1 MKKNQEYVR
10 RRLVKMKLSGKRK
23 RGRSKRRFLDVMKEG
38 MKKVGAKETNSENR
52 ALWRSI
58 IRCSNP

>member
-10 RRLVKMKLSGKRK
+10 RRLVKMELSGKRK
-23 RGRSKRRFLDVMKEG
+23 RGRSKRRFLDVIKED
-38 MKKVGAKETNSENR
+38 MKKVGAKETNAENR
-52 ALWRSI
+52 ALWRST